1 MVQDI
6 TLAPGQKRVDVEA
19 RIDWHE
25 QDKFLK
31 CSFPL
36 AIHAERAA
44 SETQF
49 GHIFRPTHTNTSWE
63 FAKFETAAHRF
74 VHVAEE
80 GYGAA
85 IVNDSTYGYDISRSS
100 DDDGATTTTVRLS
113 LLRGPQFP
121 DPVADQGPH
130 TLRYSLVVGA
140 EIADAVQQGY
150 HINLPVRT
158 VTGANDVQPLVK
170 VDNPSVVLSAV
181 KLADDGSGDVVVR
194 VYEAGGGHA
203 ERGRDADVR
212 RHVGR
217 LHRPAG
223 TALGRQRRRTGRRFG
238 GPVAPPVPD
247 RDPAVHPLRRK
258 PVRALGA
265 SGVFRMRWRDLDG
278 YGRDPEVPEVV
289 VVPVRCERA
298 GARGGG
304 RR

>member
-1 MVQDI
+1 VTQDI
-6 TLAPGQKRVDVEA
+6 TVAPGERRVDVEA

-25 QDKFLK
+25 QDKILK

-100 DDDGATTTTVRLS
+100 ADDGATTTTVRLS

-140 EIADAVQQGY
+140 AINDAVQQGY

-158 VTGANDVQPLVK
+158 VVGADDVQPLVK
-170 VDNPSVVLSAV
+170 VDNPSVVLSTV
-181 KLADDGSGDVVVR
+181 KMADDQSGDVVVR

-203 ERGRDADVR
+203 NAAVTPTFGATSVVSTDLLERPWEDSSVELADGSVA
-212 RHVGR
+212 
-217 LHRPAG
+217 LSLRPFQIV
-223 TALGRQRRRTGRRFG
+223 TLRFT
-238 GPVAPPVPD
+238 
-247 RDPAVHPLRRK
+247 R
-258 PVRALGA
+258 
-265 SGVFRMRWRDLDG
+265 
-278 YGRDPEVPEVV
+278 
-289 VVPVRCERA
+289 
-298 GARGGG
+298 
-304 RR
+304 